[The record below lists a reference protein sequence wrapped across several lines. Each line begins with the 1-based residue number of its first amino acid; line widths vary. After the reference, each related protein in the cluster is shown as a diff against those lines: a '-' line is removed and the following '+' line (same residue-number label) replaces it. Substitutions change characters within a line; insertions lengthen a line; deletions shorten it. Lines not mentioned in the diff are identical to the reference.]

1 MALNNINFGAANISA
16 NSNYYLFAGKVTP
29 WANEA
34 VPDSACTSI
43 KELTYDTYDQII
55 FGKVV
60 PKSNISLVVNRYDW
74 ITGTVYAQY
83 DDQDVNLFSKK
94 FFVVTS
100 ENGAYNVFKCL
111 SNNGGMPST
120 SQPLLSQTSI
130 DIEFFQTADGYQW
143 KYLYT
148 ISAAAYNTFATA
160 NYIPLIPNANVAAFA
175 ANGGIES
182 IVVTSGGRN
191 YNSFISGYFA
201 GIQVGSNSVNYDI
214 QAGNSLGISIS
225 NTTNTF
231 TFGETITQAS
241 TNATATFIGQTNS
254 TFITT
259 TNILGTFVANSSI
272 LGSVSNSAALPNSF
286 RSTAVSSN
294 TNFYTGCSLYIQSG
308 KGAGQLKTITG
319 YSVSGLARVVTVDSP
334 FTVVPDF
341 TSNYYIAPAVNII
354 GDGTGAQ
361 AISTINQTSN
371 SVSSVTI
378 INRGSNYSYANVSI
392 QGNSGITSNTFTSAN
407 TRAII
412 SPLGGHGAN
421 VVSELNAKNMCFS
434 AAFANTENGKIPTD
448 TNYRKIGIIADP
460 LFSNVSITIANSSG
474 GYQIGETLT
483 QYSFAEDLNSLTRNY
498 TNQFNYVIGNYINM
512 NVANSTPFTANSIV
526 TQSNTSGIVLTQNAT
541 TILVRTISGT
551 FTNTALIYSG
561 NTTANS
567 AVTTITQG
575 FTNTLFG
582 FDGAN
587 NVFSYNAN
595 SFAQV
600 FLNGKMLNSSSLLP
614 SNTTFINYSVAAN
627 TISFNNYSF
636 SNSDVVIVKEYTEV
650 ALLSNNKITAQ
661 GIITFANSTTINV
674 TNATNYFINGATVTG
689 MTTNTSATVTGT
701 NQTDILD
708 FRTKLNATYTT
719 GSANVVIG
727 DLMSQGNSAYGYVT
741 SIDSLGGNTYSIGMT
756 GVKGSFVA
764 GSNSS
769 PKYILSAD
777 TTKQLQINGITLPA
791 NIKYSGVIKYFE
803 NRVAVQRSNTQTEA
817 VKIIISG
824 T

>member
-1 MALNNINFGAANISA
+1 MALNNINFGASNIAA

-43 KELTYDTYDQII
+43 KEMRYDTYDQII

-60 PKSNISLVVNRYDW
+60 PKSNISLMVNRYDW
-74 ITGTVYAQY
+74 ISGTVYAQY
-83 DDQDVNLFSKK
+83 DDQDVNLFSKN

-111 SNNGGMPST
+111 FNNGGATST

-148 ISAAAYNTFATA
+148 ISASSYATFTTA
-160 NYIPLIPNANVAAFA
+160 NYIPLVPNANVASFA
-175 ANGGIES
+175 ANGGIEAIS
-182 IVVTSGGRN
+182 VTTGGRN

-201 GIQVGSNSVNYDI
+201 GIQLAGNSANYDI

-231 TFGETITQAS
+231 VFGETITQAS
-241 TNATATFIGQTNS
+241 TNSTATFIGQTNS

-259 TNILGTFVANSSI
+259 TNILGTFAANASI
-272 LGSVSNSAALPNSF
+272 LGSVSNSAALATSF
-286 RSTAVSSN
+286 RTTAVSSN

-319 YSVSGLARVVTVDSP
+319 YTVSGLARVVTLDSA
-334 FTVVPDF
+334 FTTVPDF

-361 AISTINQTSN
+361 AITTINQTSN
-371 SVSSVTI
+371 SISSVTI
-378 INRGSNYSYANVSI
+378 INRGANYSFANVSV
-392 QGNSGITSNTFTSAN
+392 QGNSGVSSNTFTSSN
-407 TRAII
+407 VRSII

-421 VVSELNAKNMCFS
+421 VISELNAKNMCF
-434 AAFANTENGKIPTD
+434 AASFANSENNQIPTG
-448 TNYRKIGIIADP
+448 TSYRKIGIISDP

-483 QYSFAEDLNSLTRNY
+483 QYSFAEDLNSITRNY

-512 NVANSTPFTANSIV
+512 NLANSTPFTANFIV

-541 TILVRTISGT
+541 TILVRTISGA
-551 FTNTALIYSG
+551 FTNTALIYLG
-561 NTTANS
+561 NSTTNS
-567 AVTTITQG
+567 AVTTISQG
-575 FTNTLFG
+575 FTNTIFG
-582 FDGAN
+582 LDGAN
-587 NVFSYNAN
+587 NLFSYNAN

-600 FLNGKMLNSSSLLP
+600 FLNGRMLNSSSLLP
-614 SNTTFINYSVAAN
+614 ANTTFMNYSVAAN
-627 TISFNNYSF
+627 TVSFNNYSL
-636 SNSDVVIVKEYTEV
+636 SNSDVVVVREYTEV
-650 ALLSNNKITAQ
+650 ALLSNTKITAQ
-661 GIITFANSTTINV
+661 GTIISANATTIGLTNV
-674 TNATNYFINGATVTG
+674 SNYFINGATVAG
-689 MTTNTSATVTGT
+689 MTTNASSTVIGTS
-701 NQTDILD
+701 QTDILD
-708 FRTKLNATYTT
+708 FRTKLNATYTN

-727 DLMSQGNSAYGYVT
+727 DLMSQGNSVFGYVT
-741 SIDSLGGNTYSIGMT
+741 SIDLISGNTYTIGMT

-764 GSNSS
+764 GSNAS
-769 PKYILSAD
+769 PKYIVSAD

-791 NIKYSGVIKYFE
+791 SMKYSGIIKYFE
-803 NRVAVQRSNTQTEA
+803 NRVAVSRSNTQTES

-824 T
+824 S